1 MIHIYKN
8 KLYQD
13 LDYIGFFQYDML
25 PNISFLSSRLK
36 ALDEKGDKD
45 IIFTNLD
52 LADTDKTFFCC
63 APYLMIDDFNDY
75 FVIKHKNI
83 SSAILFSNTESINTK
98 PTIKQKLRHLPYL
111 LKIIAST
118 LLIIAIARPQS
129 STNWEES
136 TTEGIDIVLAMD
148 ISGSMLAQ
156 DLKPDRLEASKNVAM
171 DFISKRINDRVALVI
186 FAGESFTQ
194 CPLTTDHNV
203 LINLFKDVKSGM
215 IDDGT
220 AIGMGLATAVNRLKD
235 SEAISKVIILLTDGV
250 NNSGMVPPLTAAEI
264 AEKFDIRVYTI
275 GVGTEGFAPYPFQTP
290 FGIQYQEVEVKID
303 EKTLQ
308 DIATLTN
315 GKYFRATNNNS
326 LKEIYKD
333 IDALEKSKIE
343 KKKFKKH

>member
-1 MIHIYKN
+1 MNNYTFVN
-8 KLYQD
+8 SE
-13 LDYIGFFQYDML
+13 FFYL
-25 PNISFLSSRLK
+25 LLIP
-36 ALDEKGDKD
+36 
-45 IIFTNLD
+45 
-52 LADTDKTFFCC
+52 LAILIW
-63 APYLMIDDFNDY
+63 YVL
-75 FVIKHKNI
+75 KHKSI
-83 SSAILFSNTESINTK
+83 SSVILFSNTQSIKTK
-98 PTIKQKLRHLPYL
+98 PTKKQRLRHLPYL
-111 LKIIAST
+111 LKIIALV

-129 STNWEES
+129 STNWQES

-171 DFISKRINDRVALVI
+171 DFISKRINDRIGLVI

-235 SEAISKVIILLTDGV
+235 SKAMSKVIILLTDGV
-250 NNSGMVPPLTAAEI
+250 NNSGMVPPVTAAEI
-264 AEKFDIRVYTI
+264 AEKFGIRVYTI

-303 EKTLQ
+303 ENTLQ
-308 DIATLTN
+308 DIATLTD

-333 IDALEKSKIE
+333 IDLLEKSKIE
-343 KKKFKKH
+343 VTEFHKRSEKFLPFTLWALALLFLAFLLQITYLKKIP

>member
-1 MIHIYKN
+1 MNNYTFVN
-8 KLYQD
+8 SE
-13 LDYIGFFQYDML
+13 FFYL
-25 PNISFLSSRLK
+25 
-36 ALDEKGDKD
+36 
-45 IIFTNLD
+45 
-52 LADTDKTFFCC
+52 LAIPI
-63 APYLMIDDFNDY
+63 AILIWY
-75 FVIKHKNI
+75 VIKHKNT

-98 PTIKQKLRHLPYL
+98 PTIKQKLRHLPNL
-111 LKIIAST
+111 LKIISST

-148 ISGSMLAQ
+148 ISGSMLAE

-171 DFISKRINDRVALVI
+171 DFISKRINDRVGLVI

-308 DIATLTN
+308 DIATLTD

-343 KKKFKKH
+343 ITEFHKRSEEFLNFALSALGLLLISFILKITYLKQIP

>member
-1 MIHIYKN
+1 MNNYTFVN
-8 KLYQD
+8 SE
-13 LDYIGFFQYDML
+13 FFYL
-25 PNISFLSSRLK
+25 LLIP
-36 ALDEKGDKD
+36 
-45 IIFTNLD
+45 
-52 LADTDKTFFCC
+52 LAILIW
-63 APYLMIDDFNDY
+63 Y
-75 FVIKHKNI
+75 VIKYKKT
-83 SSAILFSNTESINTK
+83 SSTILFSNTQSINTK
-98 PTIKQKLRHLPYL
+98 PTIKQRLRHLPYL
-111 LKIIAST
+111 LKIIASA

-171 DFISKRINDRVALVI
+171 DFINKRINDRVGLVI

-215 IDDGT
+215 VDDGT

-303 EKTLQ
+303 EETLQ
-308 DIATLTN
+308 DIATLTD

-333 IDALEKSKIE
+333 IDVLEKSKIE
-343 KKKFKKH
+343 VTEFHKRSEEFLPFALWALVLLFLGFVLQITYLKQIP

>member
-1 MIHIYKN
+1 MSNYTFVNSEFFYLLI
-8 KLYQD
+8 LP
-13 LDYIGFFQYDML
+13 IGILIWY
-25 PNISFLSSRLK
+25 
-36 ALDEKGDKD
+36 AL
-45 IIFTNLD
+45 
-52 LADTDKTFFCC
+52 
-63 APYLMIDDFNDY
+63 
-75 FVIKHKNI
+75 KHKNI
-83 SSAILFSNTESINTK
+83 SSSILFSNTESISK
-98 PTIKQKLRHLPYL
+98 EPTIKQRLRHLPYL
-111 LKIIAST
+111 LKIIAVA

-129 STNWEES
+129 SINWEES

-156 DLKPDRLEASKNVAM
+156 DLKPDRLEASKNVAI
-171 DFISKRINDRVALVI
+171 DFISQRVNDRVGLVI

-203 LINLFKDVKSGM
+203 LINLFQDVKSGM
-215 IDDGT
+215 VDDGT

-264 AEKFDIRVYTI
+264 AEKFGIRVYTI

-290 FGIQYQEVEVKID
+290 FGIQYQDVEVKID

-308 DIATLTN
+308 DIATLTD

-326 LKEIYKD
+326 LKEIYND

-343 KKKFKKH
+343 VTEFHKRSEEFLPFALWALGLLLLGFVLQKTYLKQLP

>member
-1 MIHIYKN
+1 MDNITFINSEFLYLFTILIAILVWYTLKN
-8 KLYQD
+8 K
-13 LDYIGFFQYDML
+13 
-25 PNISFLSSRLK
+25 
-36 ALDEKGDKD
+36 
-45 IIFTNLD
+45 IIF
-52 LADTDKTFFCC
+52 
-63 APYLMIDDFNDY
+63 
-75 FVIKHKNI
+75 
-83 SSAILFSNTESINTK
+83 SAILFSGTEAIDTK
-98 PTIKQKLRHLPYL
+98 PTVKQQLRHLPFV
-111 LKIIAST
+111 LKIAAAALMIIT
-118 LLIIAIARPQS
+118 LARPQS

-136 TTEGIDIVLAMD
+136 ITEGIDIVLTMD

-156 DLKPDRLEASKNVAM
+156 DLKPDRLESSKNVAI
-171 DFISKRINDRVALVI
+171 DFISKRINDRIGLVI

-215 IDDGT
+215 VDDGT

-235 SEAISKVIILLTDGV
+235 SQAISKVIILLTDGV
-250 NNSGMVPPLTAAEI
+250 NNSGMIPPLTAAEI
-264 AEKFDIRVYTI
+264 AQKFGIRVYTI

-308 DIATLTN
+308 DIATLTD
-315 GKYFRATNNNS
+315 GKYFRATSNNS

-343 KKKFKKH
+343 VTEFHKRSEEFLPFALWALGLLFLGFILQITYLKQIP